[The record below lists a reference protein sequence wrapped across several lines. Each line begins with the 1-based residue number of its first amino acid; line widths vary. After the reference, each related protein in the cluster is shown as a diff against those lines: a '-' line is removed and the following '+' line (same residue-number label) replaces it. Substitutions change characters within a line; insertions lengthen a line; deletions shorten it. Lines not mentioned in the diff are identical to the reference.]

1 MMRRVWLSTAIA
13 GLLFSNLA
21 WASEGGGEVNLFAG
35 DVGNAIWTLVIF
47 ILVIVVL
54 GKFAWG
60 PLLNALQQREQFIR
74 TSLQEAKADREAA
87 EARLQE
93 YEERLQQATTEA
105 TQIVEQGRQDADKA
119 KARIEETARTE
130 ADKML
135 NRAKREIDL
144 AKQSAIKDL
153 YATSAELATDIAE
166 KVLKRELSSQDHERL
181 IEESIEELNRQ
192 DRN

>member
-13 GLLFSNLA
+13 GLLFSSLA
-21 WASEGGGEVNLFAG
+21 WASEASGEVNLFAG
-35 DVGNAIWTLVIF
+35 DLGNAIWTLVIF
-47 ILVIVVL
+47 VLVVVVL

-74 TSLQEAKADREAA
+74 NSLQEAKDDREAA
-87 EARLQE
+87 EARLRE
-93 YEERLQQATTEA
+93 YETRLQEATNEA
-105 TQIVEQGRQDADKA
+105 TQIVEEGRQDAERA

-135 NRAKREIDL
+135 ERARREIDL
-144 AKQSAIKDL
+144 ARQSAIKDL

-181 IEESIEELNRQ
+181 IQESIEELNRQ

>member
-1 MMRRVWLSTAIA
+1 
-13 GLLFSNLA
+13 LFSNLA

-74 TSLQEAKADREAA
+74 TSLQEAKDDREAA

>member
-1 MMRRVWLSTAIA
+1 MMRRVWLSTAVA
-13 GLLFSNLA
+13 ALLFSGLA
-21 WASEGGGEVNLFAG
+21 WGSEGGGEVNLFAG

-47 ILVIVVL
+47 LLVILVL

-74 TSLQEAKADREAA
+74 NSLQEAKDDREAA

-93 YEERLQQATTEA
+93 YEAKLQEA
-105 TQIVEQGRQDADKA
+105 TAEATKIVEEGRREADNA
-119 KARIEETARTE
+119 KTRIEETARTE

-135 NRAKREIDL
+135 ERARREIDL

-153 YATSAELATDIAE
+153 YATSAELATDIAS
-166 KVLKRELSSQDHERL
+166 KVLKRELSAQDHERL
-181 IEESIEELNRQ
+181 IQESIEELNRQ

>member
-13 GLLFSNLA
+13 GLLFSKLA

-35 DVGNAIWTLVIF
+35 DVGNVIWTLVIF
-47 ILVIVVL
+47 VLVIVVL

-74 TSLQEAKADREAA
+74 NSLQEAKNDREAA

-93 YEERLQQATTEA
+93 YEARLQEATTEA
-105 TQIVEQGRQDADKA
+105 TKIVEEGRQEADRA

-135 NRAKREIDL
+135 DRAKREIDL
-144 AKQSAIKDL
+144 ARQSAIKDL
-153 YATSAELATDIAE
+153 YATSAELATDIAG

-181 IEESIEELNRQ
+181 IQESIEELNRQ

>member
-47 ILVIVVL
+47 VLVIVVL

-74 TSLQEAKADREAA
+74 NSLQEAKNDREAA

-93 YEERLQQATTEA
+93 YESRLQEATTEA
-105 TQIVEQGRQDADKA
+105 TKIVEEGRQEADKA

-135 NRAKREIDL
+135 DRAKREIDL
-144 AKQSAIKDL
+144 ARQSAIKDL
-153 YATSAELATDIAE
+153 YATSAELATDIAG

-181 IEESIEELNRQ
+181 IQESIEELNRQ

>member
-13 GLLFSNLA
+13 GLLFSSLA
-21 WASEGGGEVNLFAG
+21 WASETSGEVNLFAG
-35 DVGNAIWTLVIF
+35 DLGNAIWTLVIF
-47 ILVIVVL
+47 VLVVVVL

-74 TSLQEAKADREAA
+74 NSLQEAKDDREAA
-87 EARLQE
+87 EARLRE
-93 YEERLQQATTEA
+93 YETRLQEATNEA
-105 TQIVEQGRQDADKA
+105 TQIVEEGRQDAERA

-135 NRAKREIDL
+135 ERARREIDL
-144 AKQSAIKDL
+144 ARQSAIKDL

-181 IEESIEELNRQ
+181 IQESIEELNRQ